1 MPLLIILA
9 ALRKGL
15 GGVCIADSEKIVA
28 LCTAIK
34 IVADSLDKILR

>member
-1 MPLLIILA
+1 MTLLIILA

-28 LCTAIK
+28 LCTAVE
-34 IVADSLDKILR
+34 IVADSLDKIFR